1 MKLKMTDD
9 FRKLVRGIVI
19 YMITAI
25 VIFPVFH
32 LVKGD
37 FCWEDTLL
45 YTGLQ
50 IVIALLFGVLFYFGS
65 QIPEKKDN

>member
-45 YTGLQ
+45 
-50 IVIALLFGVLFYFGS
+50 
-65 QIPEKKDN
+65 